1 MWLPFGFWEEGSMEV
16 KYSVV
21 IPWEQSAWEMVLKD
35 PAGVFIRVLLY
46 MACETTSKSY

>member
-1 MWLPFGFWEEGSMEV
+1 MAV

-35 PAGVFIRVLLY
+35 PAGVLIRVLLS
-46 MACETTSKSY
+46 MAWETMSKSY